1 MKFNNMQKQ
10 KNKIIESLRINS
22 KDVGSSE
29 VQIGLLSDKI
39 NSLSSHFK
47 KNKNDKHSTQG
58 LLKAVNLRKR
68 LLEYLKKRNPE
79 SYTKILTKL
88 NLRK

>member
-1 MKFNNMQKQ
+1 MQKQ

-39 NSLSSHFK
+39 NSLSNHFK

-68 LLEYLKKRNPE
+68 LLEYLKRKNPE

>member
-1 MKFNNMQKQ
+1 MQKS
-10 KNKIIESLRINS
+10 KKKIIEDLKINP

-29 VQIGLLSDKI
+29 VQIGLLSNKI
-39 NSLSSHFK
+39 DHLSGHFK

-58 LLKAVNLRKR
+58 LLKAVNQRKR
-68 LLEYLKKRNPE
+68 LLQYLKKENPE
-79 SYTKILTKL
+79 SYVKVLTKL

>member
-1 MKFNNMQKQ
+1 MQKQ
-10 KNKIIESLRINS
+10 KNKIIESLRINP

-39 NSLSSHFK
+39 NSLSDHFK
-47 KNKNDKHSTQG
+47 KNKNDKHSTRG

-68 LLEYLKKRNPE
+68 LLEYLKRKNPD

>member
-1 MKFNNMQKQ
+1 MMKQ
-10 KNKIIESLRINS
+10 KEKIIESLRMNS

-39 NSLSSHFK
+39 TNLSNHFK
-47 KNKNDKHSTQG
+47 KNKNDKHSTRG
-58 LLKAVNLRKR
+58 LLKAVNQRKS
-68 LLEYLKKRNPE
+68 LLEYLKRKKPE
-79 SYTKILTKL
+79 SYIKILSKL

>member
-1 MKFNNMQKQ
+1 MQKQ

-22 KDVGSSE
+22 KDVGSSA

-39 NSLSSHFK
+39 NTLSNHFK
-47 KNKNDKHSTQG
+47 KNKNDKHSTKG

-68 LLEYLKKRNPE
+68 LLEYLKRKNPE
-79 SYTKILTKL
+79 SYTKILSKL